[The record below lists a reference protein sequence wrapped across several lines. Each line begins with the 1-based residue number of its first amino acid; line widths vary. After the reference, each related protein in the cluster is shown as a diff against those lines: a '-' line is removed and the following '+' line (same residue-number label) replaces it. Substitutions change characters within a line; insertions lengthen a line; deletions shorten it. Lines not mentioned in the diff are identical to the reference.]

1 MKRIIFAIVIGA
13 LGIVN
18 SASVHSQTTNT
29 IREINTI
36 KKAPDKYIYAE
47 GTSATWEEALE
58 NAKTLLSANIEVW
71 ANESNKNEDVKG
83 FVAKANEHLF
93 EIKATRGQL
102 FRAFVY
108 VKKSDLQPYTSDDQI
123 LIVPVSNDTNVQVTH
138 VVPDKDEDN
147 THVALEI
154 DSASETNVVVIP
166 PLEVAEATQLVV
178 AIPED
183 PVEAVAIA
191 EQYEP
196 NEKEK
201 RILQVVLS
209 SQIDDYIREMQ
220 AQNSLRGFGK
230 YKKMPQNDECYLFV
244 YNKSGEIPAH
254 LHRVEGKYINVK
266 TGQEDD
272 IDNYKGC
279 GAFWFTFR

>member
-1 MKRIIFAIVIGA
+1 MKRIIFAIMISA
-13 LGIVN
+13 LGI
-18 SASVHSQTTNT
+18 ASIQGQTTNA
-29 IREINTI
+29 IKEINTI

-47 GTSATWEEALE
+47 GTSATWEEALD
-58 NAKTLLSANIEVW
+58 NAKTLLSATIELW
-71 ANESNKNEDVKG
+71 AKESNTNEDVKG

-123 LIVPVSNDTNVQVTH
+123 LIIPVSNDTNVQVTH
-138 VVPDKDEDN
+138 VIPSKEENDA
-147 THVALEI
+147 HISLEI
-154 DSASETNVVVIP
+154 DSTSESNVVVIP
-166 PLEVAEATQLVV
+166 PFEVAEVLQ
-178 AIPED
+178 PE
-183 PVEAVAIA
+183 VAIA
-191 EQYEP
+191 EEPVEKPVLEEKYEP
-196 NEKEK
+196 TERER
-201 RILQVVLS
+201 RILQVMSS

-220 AQNSLRGFGK
+220 SQNSISNFGK
-230 YKKMPQNDECYLFV
+230 YKQMPQNEECYLFV
-244 YNKSGEIPAH
+244 YNQSGEIPAH
-254 LHRVEGKYINVK
+254 LHRVEGKYFNVQ

>member
-1 MKRIIFAIVIGA
+1 MKRIIFAAMICA
-13 LGIVN
+13 LGI
-18 SASVHSQTTNT
+18 ACLQGQTTNA

-47 GTSATWEEALE
+47 GTSATWEEALD
-58 NAKTLLSANIEVW
+58 NAKTLLSANIELW
-71 ANESNKNEDVKG
+71 AKESKINEDVKG

-138 VVPDKDEDN
+138 VVPSKDKNEDDA
-147 THVALEI
+147 HISLEI
-154 DSASETNVVVIP
+154 DSTFDSEVVVIP
-166 PLEVAEATQLVV
+166 PLVVPEVPQPEVV
-178 AIPED
+178 AAEQ
-183 PVEAVAIA
+183 PVEEPAL
-191 EQYEP
+191 EEKYEP
-196 NEKEK
+196 TERER
-201 RILQVVLS
+201 RILQVVS
-209 SQIDDYIREMQ
+209 ASQIDNYIREMQ
-220 AQNSLRGFGK
+220 SQNSISDFGK
-230 YKKMPQNDECYLFV
+230 YKQMPQNKECYLFV
-244 YNKSGEIPAH
+244 YNQSGEIPAH
-254 LHRVEGKYINVK
+254 LHRIEGKYVNVQ

-272 IDNYKGC
+272 IVNYKGC